1 MRLPRRA
8 SRGLAIIVAVA
19 APGCGIAGPTSTGGA
34 AAVKAGQWG
43 GTHIAMTV
51 AADRTDIE
59 FDCARASISGSLD
72 TDGGGAFR
80 ATGTFQPE
88 RPGPAMPDAPPS
100 RPMQLSGTVN
110 GNGMQVNVRLTD
122 ENEDVGTFS
131 LAFGA
136 EPRLFKC
143 R

>member
-8 SRGLAIIVAVA
+8 SRGLAIIVAFG
-19 APGCGIAGPTSTGGA
+19 APGCGMAGPTGADGA
-34 AAVKAGQWG
+34 ATVKAGLWG

-51 AADRTDIE
+51 GAGRTDIE
-59 FDCARASISGSLD
+59 FDCATASISGSLD
-72 TDGGGAFR
+72 TDGGGAFTE
-80 ATGTFQPE
+80 TGTFQPE
-88 RPGPAMPDAPPS
+88 RPGPSTPAAPPP

-110 GNGMQVNVRLTD
+110 GNEMRVNVRLTD
-122 ENEDVGTFS
+122 DNEDVGAFT
-131 LAFGA
+131 LAFGG